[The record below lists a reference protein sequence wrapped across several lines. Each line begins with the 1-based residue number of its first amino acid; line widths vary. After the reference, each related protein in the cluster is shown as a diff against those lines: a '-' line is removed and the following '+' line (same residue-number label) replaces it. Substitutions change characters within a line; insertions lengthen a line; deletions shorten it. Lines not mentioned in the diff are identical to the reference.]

1 MYGFVVASCSIM
13 FVLRVLVKVQWMAPR
28 HEYNN
33 MTPLFKLRK
42 IWFRSQ
48 KKSVLFYISCVL
60 QFY

>member
-42 IWFRSQ
+42 I
-48 KKSVLFYISCVL
+48 
-60 QFY
+60 